1 MSLTNRS
8 RLGCIKSRKERLQRK
23 LEKRSSNLQA
33 NLATASATPSAST
46 EELSAQKKAWE
57 KYLFAKAIYE
67 ETKDME
73 NWRYMQKCISEYE
86 KTIRSNLNTKMV

>member
-8 RLGCIKSRKERLQRK
+8 RLGCIKSRKERLQRQR
-23 LEKRSSNLQA
+23 EKRNSNLQVS
-33 NLATASATPSAST
+33 LATASAST
-46 EELSAQKKAWE
+46 QELSAQKKAWE

-86 KTIRSNLNTKMV
+86 NTIRSNLSTKTV